1 MDAAEEKRQME
12 MMENERTKVDDL
24 CDQITW
30 ENTKESRWGSDGE
43 AGHMFMSVIVA
54 LLPAMRSVGVYVC
67 VCVRVLKEGAQLC
80 TWESSKGEG
89 RRVGRQAQ
97 TNPRVSVA

>member
-30 ENTKESRWGSDGE
+30 ENMKESRWGRHGE

-67 VCVRVLKEGAQLC
+67 VCVRVVKEGAP
-80 TWESSKGEG
+80 G
-89 RRVGRQAQ
+89 RA
-97 TNPRVSVA
+97 S